1 MPIWIS
7 NHSFTRAHTASRIL
21 SMINGGPYYFSLSR
35 TSRWSDPPPIPLPS
49 DVLIPSE
56 VLVYKRAYRVMAA
69 FRNPC
74 GPDVIQGERWSL
86 VTPADVVLQADG
98 SYIPDITHLY
108 ISLLMEEGDHR
119 AQYTNILGL
128 HTGLQLTLD
137 ANPPSPMG
145 GGMYQNPEGIAYPPS
160 MVTSSGT
167 LHWLAYTSPIYT
179 RPRLSQEV
187 SFLIHYGTN

>member
-7 NHSFTRAHTASRIL
+7 NNSFTRAHTASRIL
-21 SMINGGPYYFSLSR
+21 SMVIGGPYYFSLSR
-35 TSRWSDPPPIPLPS
+35 TSRWTDPPPIPLPS

-56 VLVYKRAYRVMAA
+56 LLVYKKAYKVMAA

-74 GPDVIQGERWSL
+74 GPHLIQGERWSL
-86 VTPADVVLQADG
+86 VNASDVLLQPNG
-98 SYIPDITHLY
+98 TYIPDITHLY
-108 ISLLMEEGDHR
+108 ISLLMEEADHR
-119 AQYTNILGL
+119 AEYTNILGL
-128 HTGLQLTLD
+128 HSGLQLTLD
-137 ANPPSPMG
+137 ANPADIRG
-145 GGMYQNPEGIAYPPS
+145 LYQNQDAVTYPPS

>member
-1 MPIWIS
+1 MIWIS

-21 SMINGGPYYFSLSR
+21 SMIGGGPYYFSLSR
-35 TSRWSDPPPIPLPS
+35 TSRWGDPPPVPLPS
-49 DVLIPSE
+49 DVLVPSE

-74 GPDVIQGERWSL
+74 GPDVIRDERWSL
-86 VTPADVVLQADG
+86 VNASDVLLQPDG
-98 SYIPDITHLY
+98 TYIPDITHLY

-128 HTGLQLTLD
+128 HSGLQLTPK
-137 ANPPSPMG
+137 ANPDG
-145 GGMYQNPEGIAYPPS
+145 VTYPPS

-167 LHWLAYTSPIYT
+167 LHWLAYTSPTYT

>member
-1 MPIWIS
+1 MIWIS

-21 SMINGGPYYFSLSR
+21 SMVSGGPYYFSLSR
-35 TSRWSDPPPIPLPS
+35 TTRWADPPPIPLSS
-49 DVLIPSE
+49 DVLIPGE

-74 GPDVIQGERWSL
+74 GPNVIQGENWSL
-86 VTPADVVLQADG
+86 VSASDVLLQPDG
-98 SYIPDITHLY
+98 AYIPDITHLY
-108 ISLLMEEGDHR
+108 ISLLMEDGDHG
-119 AQYTNILGL
+119 AQYANILGL
-128 HTGLQLTLD
+128 HSGLGLTLD
-137 ANPPSPMG
+137 ANPDA
-145 GGMYQNPEGIAYPPS
+145 ITYPPP

-187 SFLIHYGTN
+187 SVLISF

>member
-7 NHSFTRAHTASRIL
+7 NHSFTRAHTVSRIL

-35 TSRWSDPPPIPLPS
+35 TSRWVDPPPVPLAS

-56 VLVYKRAYRVMAA
+56 VLVYKKAYRVMAA

-74 GPDVIQGERWSL
+74 GFDVIRDERWSL
-86 VTPADVVLQADG
+86 VDASNVLLQPDG
-98 SYIPDITHLY
+98 TYIPDITHLY

-128 HTGLQLTLD
+128 HSGLQLMLD
-137 ANPPSPMG
+137 ANPPSSTGSQSSPDG
-145 GGMYQNPEGIAYPPS
+145 VTYPPS
-160 MVTSSGT
+160 MVISSGT
-167 LHWLAYTSPIYT
+167 LHWVAYTSPIYT
-179 RPRLSQEV
+179 KPRLSQEV
-187 SFLIHYGTN
+187 SFLISF